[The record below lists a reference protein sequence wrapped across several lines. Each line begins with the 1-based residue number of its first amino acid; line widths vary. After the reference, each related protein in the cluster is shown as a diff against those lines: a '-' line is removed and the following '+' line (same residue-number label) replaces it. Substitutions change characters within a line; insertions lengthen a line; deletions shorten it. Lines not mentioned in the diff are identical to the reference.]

1 MSSKKKHRGRK
12 QELPRNWVTGRAYD
26 LSVQLKLVWLNLGV
40 PLLAAR
46 TEEEVKAAF
55 EENAKSYSSNFVPE
69 RVSDIFALIRDLKFP
84 KRKEAQIN
92 FLADSLGGRPKLSLR
107 RSRDICE
114 EERAKLR
121 RKSKFK
127 IIRNEF
133 YIECTCG
140 YQGPALDNAC
150 RKCGA
155 ALPVSFF
162 GRTGMV
168 PPPPD
173 EEES

>member
-1 MSSKKKHRGRK
+1 M
-12 QELPRNWVTGRAYD
+12 PN
-26 LSVQLKLVWLNLGV
+26 
-40 PLLAAR
+40 
-46 TEEEVKAAF
+46 
-55 EENAKSYSSNFVPE
+55 NFVPE
-69 RVSDIFALIRDLKFP
+69 RVSDIFALIRHQKFP
-84 KRKEAQIN
+84 KRNEARIN

-107 RSRDICE
+107 RSRAICE
-114 EERAKLR
+114 EERARQR

-140 YQGPALDNAC
+140 YKGPALDNAC

-155 ALPVSFF
+155 EIPVSFF

-168 PPPPD
+168 PLYPAD
-173 EEES
+173 EES